1 MDAKLSRK
9 AAVILKQALKIAV
22 GSSAAIYIATRMN
35 LEFAT
40 SAGIIA
46 LLTILTTKLE
56 TLRLSLFR
64 IVTFGISVMLS
75 WVMFE
80 HLSSGWLAYG
90 LFILVIVAIC
100 EWMGWKATISVN
112 AVIGTHFLSNHDFG
126 VESIINELMLVLI
139 GISLAIILN
148 AFMGTGNLKK
158 RIKHNIQYTE
168 ERLQLILDELASYLI
183 CEKMERN
190 VWDDTINLEKHL
202 QHFLEQAY
210 EYQGNTLKKHAD
222 YYVLYFEMRS
232 KQCGVLHNLHYEM
245 KKIRS
250 MPKQALIIA
259 DYIKYLKNYVTEV
272 NDPVAQIERLEQLFR
287 DMEKEELPKSR
298 QEFES
303 RAMLYHIL
311 MDLEEFLVYKHRFIE
326 EVDEVKVQEY
336 WD

>member
-1 MDAKLSRK
+1 M
-9 AAVILKQALKIAV
+9 ILTQALKIAV
-22 GSSAAIYIATRMN
+22 GSSAAIYIATLMN

-64 IVTFGISVMLS
+64 IVTFGISVVVS

-90 LFILVIVAIC
+90 LFILFIVAIC

-126 VESIINELMLVLI
+126 AASILNELMLVLI

-158 RIKHNIQYTE
+158 KIKHNIQYTE
-168 ERLQLILDELASYLI
+168 EQLQTILDELACYLI

-202 QHFLEQAY
+202 QHFIEQAY

-259 DYIKYLKNYVTEV
+259 DYILYLKEYVTEV

-298 QEFES
+298 AEFES

-326 EVDEVKVQEY
+326 EIDEVKVQEY